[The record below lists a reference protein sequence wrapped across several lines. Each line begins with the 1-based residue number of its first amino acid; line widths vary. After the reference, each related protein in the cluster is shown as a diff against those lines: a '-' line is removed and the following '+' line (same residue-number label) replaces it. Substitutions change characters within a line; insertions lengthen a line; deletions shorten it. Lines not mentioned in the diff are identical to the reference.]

1 MGLNSKAFTVDG
13 KTYTA
18 GIENGQVQEIILI
31 DGGVSVN
38 PSSDLFNQLA
48 ENEAVLDAIS
58 VDTTGATGNVDTTVL
73 EDKEKLDANYDKNV
87 KSENNKNKDINETG
101 EQVPSVTAENASV
114 KTNRAST
121 LRYPYDIDINQD
133 HLKIMQYEYARSE
146 INSSKPTSSV
156 ISDKDKPFGKYT
168 GGVILPM
175 PKVSDSN
182 GAEWGKSDLNVF
194 GIGALGIAGSI
205 IKDFEENYIKI
216 DGKK

>member
-1 MGLNSKAFTVDG
+1 MGLNSRPFTVDG

-48 ENEAVLDAIS
+48 ENDAVLDAIS

-87 KSENNKNKDINETG
+87 KSENNKNKEIDETTDDTG
-101 EQVPSVTAENASV
+101 GAVVGQSTSV
-114 KTNRAST
+114 KTDRATT

-175 PKVSDSN
+175 P
-182 GAEWGKSDLNVF
+182 
-194 GIGALGIAGSI
+194 
-205 IKDFEENYIKI
+205 
-216 DGKK
+216 